1 MTQAKFA
8 LSMSGGG
15 ARAAYQVGLLRHI
28 AREHPEFYPTII
40 TGVSAGAVN
49 AVHLASHRGEFQ
61 TAVNDLY
68 GLWKDLRM
76 ENVFHADSSHMLKS
90 FLRWGMH
97 FLLGGTRFAPKTRS
111 MLDSDPLREYLAK
124 KLGSKPHQ
132 VVPGIDQNIASG
144 RLQVLGVTTSNYT
157 IGKSITW
164 THGYNP
170 DPWERPRRRSTEA
183 KITVEHVMASAALP
197 LIFPAIQLGDHWHG
211 DGGIR
216 LIAPLSPAMHYG
228 ADRILAISTRR
239 GAGVEG
245 QELEPMTEDYPPAA
259 QIISA
264 ILNAVF
270 LDVFDYDATN
280 MERINELYEFLPPE
294 QQSKIRRTKV
304 LVVRPSRDLARIAAE
319 LELKLPAS
327 FRYFARG
334 FGTKETKS
342 PDSLSMLMFFP
353 EYINELIAMG
363 EADADA
369 QREEIAAFIND

>member
-1 MTQAKFA
+1 MTQAKIA

-28 AREHPEFYPTII
+28 ARKYPGFYPPII

-49 AVHLASHRGEFQ
+49 AVHLASYRGEFHA
-61 TAVNDLY
+61 AVNDLY
-68 GLWKDLRM
+68 QLWKDLRM
-76 ENVFHADSSHMLKS
+76 ENVFYADSPHMLKS
-90 FLRWGMH
+90 FLRWGLH

-111 MLDSDPLREYLAK
+111 MLDNDPLREYLAQ
-124 KLGSKPHQ
+124 KLASHPNE
-132 VVPGIDQNIASG
+132 VITGIDENIDAG
-144 RLQVLGVTTSNYT
+144 RLQVLGITTSNYT

-170 DPWERPRRRSTEA
+170 DPWERPRRRSVDS

-197 LIFPAIQLGDHWHG
+197 LIFPAIQLEDHWHG

-228 ADRILAISTRR
+228 ADKILAISTRR
-239 GAGVEG
+239 RAGVKEA
-245 QELEPMTEDYPPAA
+245 EAEPMTDDYPPAA
-259 QIISA
+259 QIIGA

-270 LDVFDYDATN
+270 LDVFDYDAAN
-280 MERINELYEFLPPE
+280 MERINELYEFLPAE
-294 QQSKIRRTKV
+294 QQAKIRNTQV
-304 LVVRPSRDLARIAAE
+304 LVIRPTKDLARIAAD
-319 LELKLPAS
+319 LELKLPRS

-353 EYINELIAMG
+353 EYIEELIALG

-369 QREEIAAFIND
+369 QSAEIEEFIKS

>member
-1 MTQAKFA
+1 
-8 LSMSGGG
+8 
-15 ARAAYQVGLLRHI
+15 
-28 AREHPEFYPTII
+28 
-40 TGVSAGAVN
+40 
-49 AVHLASHRGEFQ
+49 
-61 TAVNDLY
+61 
-68 GLWKDLRM
+68 
-76 ENVFHADSSHMLKS
+76 
-90 FLRWGMH
+90 MH

-124 KLGSKPHQ
+124 KLGSGPHE
-132 VVPGIDQNIASG
+132 VVPGIDHNIASG

-164 THGYNP
+164 THGHNP
-170 DPWERPRRRSTEA
+170 DPWERPRRRSMDA

-239 GAGVEG
+239 GAGVRE
-245 QELEPMTEDYPPAA
+245 QELEPMTDDYPPAA
-259 QIISA
+259 QIIGA

-270 LDVFDYDATN
+270 LDVFDHDAAN

-294 QQSKIRRTKV
+294 QQAKIRHTKV
-304 LVVRPSRDLARIAAE
+304 LVVRPSKDLARIAAE

-342 PDSLSMLMFFP
+342 PGLAF
-353 EYINELIAMG
+353 
-363 EADADA
+363 DADVFSGIHKRTDCNGRSRRGRA
-369 QREEIAAFIND
+369 T

>member
-1 MTQAKFA
+1 MTQAKIA

-28 AREHPEFYPTII
+28 AREHPEFYPSII

-49 AVHLASHRGEFQ
+49 AVHIASHSGDFRA
-61 TAVNDLY
+61 AVHDLY
-68 GLWKDLRM
+68 QLWKDLRM
-76 ENVFHADSSHMLKS
+76 ENVFHADSAHMLKS

-97 FLLGGTRFAPKTRS
+97 FLLGGTRFAPKARS
-111 MLDSDPLREYLAK
+111 MLDSDPLREFLAH
-124 KLGSKPHQ
+124 KLASSPNETVH
-132 VVPGIDQNIASG
+132 GIDQNINLG
-144 RLQVLGVTTSNYT
+144 RLQVLGITTSDYT

-164 THGYNP
+164 THGHNP
-170 DPWERPRRRSTEA
+170 DPWERPRRRSVDA

-228 ADRILAISTRR
+228 ADKILAISTRR
-239 GAGVEG
+239 GGGVKE

-259 QIISA
+259 QIIGA

-270 LDVFDYDATN
+270 LDVFDYDAAN

-294 QQSKIRRTKV
+294 QQAKIRHTKV
-304 LVVRPSRDLARIAAE
+304 LVIRPSKDLARIAAE
-319 LELKLPAS
+319 LELKLPKS

-363 EADADA
+363 EADANA
-369 QREEIAAFIND
+369 HGEEIAAFLQE

>member
-1 MTQAKFA
+1 MTRAKIA

-28 AREHPEFYPTII
+28 GRKYPEFYPPII

-49 AVHLASHRGEFQ
+49 AVHLASYRGEFNA
-61 TAVNDLY
+61 AVNDLY
-68 GLWKDLRM
+68 QLWKDLRM
-76 ENVFHADSSHMLKS
+76 ENVFHADSPHMLKS
-90 FLRWGMH
+90 FLRWGLH
-97 FLLGGTRFAPKTRS
+97 FLLGGTRFAPKARS
-111 MLDSDPLREYLAK
+111 MLDSDPLREYLAH
-124 KLGSKPHQ
+124 KLASHPHE
-132 VVPGIDQNIASG
+132 VIAGIDENIDAG
-144 RLQVLGVTTSNYT
+144 RLQVLGITTSNYT

-164 THGYNP
+164 THGHNP
-170 DPWERPRRRSTEA
+170 DPWERPRRRSVDS

-197 LIFPAIQLGDHWHG
+197 LIFPAIQLDEHWHG

-228 ADRILAISTRR
+228 ADKILAISTRR
-239 GAGVEG
+239 GAGAKEA
-245 QELEPMTEDYPPAA
+245 ELEPMTDDYPPAA
-259 QIISA
+259 QIIGA

-270 LDVFDYDATN
+270 LDVFDYDAAN
-280 MERINELYEFLPPE
+280 MERINELYEFLPAE
-294 QQSKIRRTKV
+294 QQAKIRNTQV
-304 LVVRPSRDLARIAAE
+304 LVIRPTKDLARIAAD
-319 LELKLPAS
+319 LELKLPRS

-353 EYINELIAMG
+353 EYIEELIALG

-369 QREEIAAFIND
+369 QSAEIEEFIKS

>member
-1 MTQAKFA
+1 
-8 LSMSGGG
+8 MSGGG
-15 ARAAYQVGLLRHI
+15 ARAAYQVGLLRYV
-28 AREHPEFYPTII
+28 ARKYPEFYPSII

-49 AVHLASHRGEFQ
+49 AVHLASHRGDFQ
-61 TAVNDLY
+61 SAVNDLY
-68 GLWKDLRM
+68 ALWKELRM
-76 ENVFHADSSHMLKS
+76 EHVFHADTGHLLKS

-97 FLLGGTRFAPKTRS
+97 FLLGGTRLAPKTRS
-111 MLDSDPLREYLAK
+111 MLDSAPLREYLSQ
-124 KLGSKPHQ
+124 KLASLPSEAITG
-132 VVPGIDQNIASG
+132 VDENINSG
-144 RLQVLGVTTSNYT
+144 RLQVLGITTSNYT

-170 DPWERPRRRSTEA
+170 DPWERPRRRSIDM
-183 KITVEHVMASAALP
+183 KITIEHVMASAALP

-228 ADRILAISTRR
+228 ADKILAISTRR
-239 GAGVEG
+239 GAGLKAEEV
-245 QELEPMTEDYPPAA
+245 EPMTDDYPPAA
-259 QIISA
+259 QIIGA

-270 LDVFDYDATN
+270 LDVFDYDAAN
-280 MERINELYEFLPPE
+280 MERINELYEFLPAE
-294 QQSKIRRTKV
+294 QQAKIRRTKV
-304 LVVRPSRDLARIAAE
+304 LVVRPSKDLAKIAAE

-353 EYINELIAMG
+353 EYIEELISMG
-363 EADADA
+363 EADANA
-369 QREEIAAFIND
+369 QGEEIEEFFRNQ